1 LFALP
6 IDYQVLDYVITLNR
20 KEGAAARE
28 QMLRIRDFPG
38 NLTDYFEIDSS
49 NRQYCVHIF
58 GQHAIKYWID
68 DADRVVKI
76 MEIRQTDQ
84 D

>member
-1 LFALP
+1 MFALL

-20 KEGAAARE
+20 KEAAAIRE

-38 NLTDYFEIDSS
+38 NLTDYFEADSS

-58 GQHAIKYWID
+58 GRHAIKYWID

-76 MEIRQTDQ
+76 MEIRRSDQ